1 MGGRDGEGECRGE
14 GRAGREGTGKGGKR
28 EGKGGEKRWKGRERT
43 PHCFLNKSNAAD
55 NIKYSVDPPAQ

>member
-1 MGGRDGEGECRGE
+1 MGRENVGEKEKQE
-14 GRAGREGTGKGGKR
+14 GRERGR
-28 EGKGGEKRWKGRERT
+28 EGKGREREGKRDGRGGKGPP